1 MHVSTPAGARLT
13 IQLAGRAGAIRIR
26 FALGLTVAK
35 AIKQRNS
42 KRYIKFIQAKKNRPR
57 RLFNSN

>member
-26 FALGLTVAK
+26 FALGLTVSI
-35 AIKQRNS
+35 AINRVNINC
-42 KRYIKFIQAKKNRPR
+42 YVFCDQAKKNHPAVV
-57 RLFNSN
+57 FWS